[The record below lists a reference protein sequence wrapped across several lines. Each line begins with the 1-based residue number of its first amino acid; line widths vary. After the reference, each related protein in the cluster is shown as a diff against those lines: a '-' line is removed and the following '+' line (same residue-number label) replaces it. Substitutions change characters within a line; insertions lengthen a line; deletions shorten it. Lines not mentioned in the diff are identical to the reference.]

1 MFCTTNIPRG
11 ILGARP
17 VDNLCRWKTEEEP
30 HNDVRQTVQ
39 DELRPQ
45 TRELRRMI
53 PGLKGAALHGAAFA
67 DGVLDAKTKELIAL
81 AISVNTQCDGC
92 ISSHARAA
100 ARTVRLWKRP
110 RKPLVSRCSW
120 AAVRPRSTP
129 PAYSAFQEFYAVSP
143 PRGAVALGCG

>member
-1 MFCTTNIPRG
+1 MTYG
-11 ILGARP
+11 QA
-17 VDNLCRWKTEEEP
+17 
-30 HNDVRQTVQ
+30 VQ

-53 PGLKGAALHGAAFA
+53 PEVYKGFAALHGAAFA

-100 ARTVRLWKRP
+100 AKNGATLEEAAEAIGVTLLMGGGPASIYAP
-110 RKPLVSRCSW
+110 R
-120 AAVRPRSTP
+120 
-129 PAYSAFQEFYAVSP
+129 AYSAFQEFYAEFHP
-143 PRGAVALGCG
+143 DEAQ